1 MALQATDRVTM
12 LCTYMVSVHCLYT
25 QTVLILYVAI
35 NPTYML
41 VVQKALTNM
50 TVCAGIF
57 LTMN

>member
-1 MALQATDRVTM
+1 MYVYGFCAL
-12 LCTYMVSVHCLYT
+12 SYT
-25 QTVLILYVAI
+25 QTVLILYAAI